1 MKRLRPCGAE
11 KPRGIGKV
19 RAGGGAPAQVKKKL
33 RAVAIAVAIAAF
45 GLFARAADDPVEAG
59 TFTLFKFE
67 QAIGT
72 ERYEIR
78 PDGNR
83 FLLTSNFSFTD
94 RGTGVALDT
103 TFQFSQ
109 PPITPTRFAIKGDTA
124 RLSTIDLT
132 ITEVPPATFTLAGYA
147 PVSMQMELLR
157 YWTSHGRPASV
168 PLVPQGAAHIEP
180 RGRDTISFGGR
191 TTTLDRFSVTGVL
204 WGRET
209 LWADDRGNLQAL
221 VSVDAEFDHFE
232 AVRPELQDAV
242 PQLIARAASDGM
254 AAMAETAAAINP
266 PPAHVL
272 AITGGTVIDV
282 TGKRRPL
289 SDATVVVIDGQI
301 SAVGAARSV
310 KVPAGATV
318 IDATGKTLIPG
329 LWDMHAHFEQV
340 EWGPIYLASGV
351 TTVRDVGNELE
362 FITSVRD
369 AIASG
374 KGVGPRLLL
383 AGIVDGTGPNA
394 MGAIHASTPDEGRD
408 VVRRYKDA
416 GFDQI
421 KIYSSI
427 KLDVLRAIT
436 MEAHRLGM
444 TVTGHVPDGIDAFQ
458 AIAAGM
464 DQINHIEYVESVSH
478 PDPARIIAVMKQHH
492 TVLDPTMALYE
503 LLARPFTQ
511 PIDEFE
517 PGFAH
522 VAREL
527 TAPLAGFGSS
537 PDASVPRR
545 RRFDRE
551 LGLLGELHRA
561 GVPIVAGTDQS
572 VPGFSLH
579 REMELYVKA
588 GFKPLE
594 ALQSATIVPA
604 KAMGKDRD
612 SGSIEVGK
620 RGDIVILDANPLDD
634 IANARKIFRVVTNG
648 RVFSPGPL
656 WESVGFRP

>member
-1 MKRLRPCGAE
+1 
-11 KPRGIGKV
+11 
-19 RAGGGAPAQVKKKL
+19 VKKKW
-33 RAVAIAVAIAAF
+33 RPFITAIAVVAF
-45 GLFARAADDPVEAG
+45 GLLARAADDPVEAG

-72 ERYEIR
+72 EHYEIR
-78 PDGNR
+78 PDGDR

-94 RGTGVALDT
+94 RGTGVMLDT
-103 TFQFSQ
+103 TFQFTQ
-109 PPITPTRFAIKGDTA
+109 PTASGGASGAALSGPPLTATRFTIKGDTA
-124 RLSTIDLT
+124 RLSTIDLDVT
-132 ITEVPPATFTLAGYA
+132 QVPPATFTLAGYA

-157 YWTSHGRPASV
+157 FWTSHGRPSSV

-180 RGRDTISFGGR
+180 RGRDTVSLGGR

-232 AVRPELQDAV
+232 AVRPELKDAV

-266 PPAHVL
+266 PPVHTL

-289 SDATVVVIDGQI
+289 TDATVVVIDGRI
-301 SAVGAARSV
+301 AAVGASRSV

-318 IDATGKTLIPG
+318 VDAAGKTLIPG
-329 LWDMHAHFEQV
+329 LWDMHSHFEQV

-374 KGVGPRLLL
+374 KGVGPRMLL
-383 AGIVDGTGPNA
+383 AGIVDGVGPNA
-394 MGAIHASTPDEGRD
+394 MGAIHASTPAEARD
-408 VVRRYKDA
+408 VVRRYHDA

-458 AIAAGM
+458 AIDAGM
-464 DQINHIEYVESVSH
+464 DQINHVEYVEAVSR
-478 PDPARIIAVMKQHH
+478 PGPERIIAAMKQHH
-492 TVLDPTMALYE
+492 TVLDPTLALYE
-503 LLARPFTQ
+503 LLARPFTE
-511 PIDEFE
+511 PIDSFE
-517 PGFAH
+517 PGFTH

-527 TAPLAGFGSS
+527 TTPLAGFGS
-537 PDASVPRR
+537 PPETAVVRR
-545 RRFDRE
+545 RRFDRT
-551 LGLLGELHRA
+551 LGLVGELHRA
-561 GVPIVAGTDQS
+561 GIPIVAGTDQS

-579 REMELYVKA
+579 REIELYVKA
-588 GFKPLE
+588 GFKPLD

-604 KAMGKDRD
+604 RVMKKDGD
-612 SGSIEVGK
+612 SGSIDVGK
-620 RGDIVILDANPLDD
+620 RGDIVILDANPLDN
-634 IANARKIFRVVTNG
+634 IANTRKIFRVVTNG
-648 RVFSPGPL
+648 RVFDPAPL
-656 WESVGFRP
+656 WSSVGFTP